1 LKVKFALNEK
11 PLDKTKPH
19 QNANSFFYLLLGL
32 NADSGYRVV
41 TSYSKVIF
49 HKGNNWNKVNW
60 FLENYHVL
68 LLWKSNS
75 YPPCSEVYLTFQL
88 LQPFGPL
95 SFLNWYS
102 IGCNFTLFFRSIGFF
117 YKFGCFS
124 VVGKWKKLRS
134 CKMFL
139 EKWK

>member
-1 LKVKFALNEK
+1 MKVKFALNEK

-117 YKFGCFS
+117 TNLDVFRSLENEKSYVLAKCF
-124 VVGKWKKLRS
+124 
-134 CKMFL
+134 
-139 EKWK
+139 